1 MHDRAPQRR
10 AARAAAPVVSLR
22 GRFEFHRQSRA
33 LPRRAWRD
41 AFLLRRCRFRTRR
54 DHEAGP
60 APVSA
65 CTQLARTGLGA
76 GLDGRR
82 QLRVGHPSRRGVGPV
97 DCVARARNGEVAGN
111 RHSNGAL
118 ANIVGPWQ
126 SARLVMRGLILAGG
140 RGSRLAADGV
150 ETPKALV
157 EVAGRPQLVN
167 LIETFA
173 GLGCDSIT
181 CMVRDGIS
189 VDLPAPVPAIVRTCR
204 TPSSLHTLVAG
215 LAVASLHRMRAFLRL
230 LVELKAPVA
239 TVEVP
244 RIIDLDHKSD
254 LEAAER
260 WLAASAKS

>member
-1 MHDRAPQRR
+1 MDDRAPQRR
-10 AARAAAPVVSLR
+10 AARAAAPVVPSR

-33 LPRRAWRD
+33 LPRGAWRD
-41 AFLLRRCRFRTRR
+41 ALLLCRCRFRTRR
-54 DHEAGP
+54 DHETGP

-65 CTQLARTGLGA
+65 CTQLARTRLEA

-82 QLRVGHPSRRGVGPV
+82 QLRVGHPSGRGVGSV
-97 DCVARARNGEVAGN
+97 DRVARARNGEVAGN

-118 ANIVGPWQ
+118 ANIVGPCR

-157 EVAGRPQLVN
+157 EVSGRPQLVN

-181 CMVRDGIS
+181 CMVRDGIA
-189 VDLPAPVPAIVRTCR
+189 VDLPTPLPATV
-204 TPSSLHTLVAG
+204 
-215 LAVASLHRMRAFLRL
+215 RMRAFLRL
-230 LVELKAPVA
+230 LVELKVPVA

-260 WLAASAKS
+260 WLAASAES